1 MLGGRGVPIRN
12 IATGRA
18 DFGDEAEIVVG
29 QSGFEFVALA
39 SVARSLAFDAVK
51 TVFVALFDR
60 GVKVAGVTPERFE
73 DLEFHAYTSLKF
85 RKSIV
90 ATRKP
95 MLSAR

>member
-1 MLGGRGVPIRN
+1 MFGGRRVSIRN

-18 DFGDEAEIVVG
+18 DFGDKAKIVVG
-29 QSGFEFVALA
+29 QSGFEFLALA

-51 TVFVALFDR
+51 TVFVALCDR
-60 GVKVAGVTPERFE
+60 GVKIPGVAPKRFE
-73 DLEFHAYTSLKF
+73 DLEFHAYASFKFLK
-85 RKSIV
+85 SV